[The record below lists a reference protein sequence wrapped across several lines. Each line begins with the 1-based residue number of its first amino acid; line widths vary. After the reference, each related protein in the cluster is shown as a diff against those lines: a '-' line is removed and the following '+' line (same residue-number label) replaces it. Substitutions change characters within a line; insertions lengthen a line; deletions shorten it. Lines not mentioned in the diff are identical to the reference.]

1 MRPDYTLSF
10 WPKGISE
17 KDAEIQELIVHI
29 HFDAKYKIANLPDL
43 LKKESTE
50 DIDTEEEENRKG
62 IYKNADLLKMHAYKD
77 AIRRTGGAYV
87 LYPGDTSIKKKGFH
101 EIIPGLGAFPV
112 RPSKTDDGI
121 SELKNFTLEVIDH
134 FVNRAS
140 HREKM
145 AYRTF
150 DIHKNKPNN
159 LTEPIPEAYGEN
171 RGLIPDETFVLIGG
185 YKSNEHL
192 DWILKNGLY
201 NFRMDSESGSIIL
214 DTETVS
220 AKYLL
225 LHTFQE
231 KEANKLF
238 KITSKG
244 PKVFSGKELKDR
256 GYPSGSSGKEKNYLV
271 MNIAPIDD
279 KEFLDYSWAFT
290 KLKNYKG
297 GRASFKP
304 FTASLTELMNNVF
317 RPK

>member
-317 RPK
+317 RSK